1 MNRTPTTL
9 RRRLGAVLLP
19 IVLSVGLAGCEDTT
33 ESTQTGYRG
42 TGMVQFTS
50 PSTREALALA
60 NAIPEAQPPASDEGP
75 RASELYENVQVLGH
89 LSDEEFLRT
98 MSAITEWVAPEE
110 GCGYCHNLENLAEDS
125 VYTKIVARRMFQMT
139 WEINETWQP
148 HVQETGVTCYTCH
161 RGQPVPAAVW
171 ATNPGPMEAQGMART
186 ETGQNRAEPSIGL
199 TSLPYDPFTTLFAD
213 PAEIRVASTTRLPA
227 GSDKTI
233 QQTEKTYSLMIHM
246 SEGLGVNC
254 TFCHNTQS
262 FSSWSLS
269 NPQRVTAWHGIR
281 MVSAIN
287 GTYIDPLAS
296 IFPANRKGPLGD
308 PYKANCTTCHQG
320 ASKPLLG
327 ISMLQDYVAALG
339 RAPGGN

>member
-1 MNRTPTTL
+1 MTRTPTTRL
-9 RRRLGAVLLP
+9 RRLGAVLLP
-19 IVLSVGLAGCEDTT
+19 ILLSAGLAGCEDTT

-50 PSTREALALA
+50 PATREALALA

-98 MSAITEWVAPEE
+98 MTAITEWVAPEE
-110 GCGYCHNLENLAEDS
+110 GCGYCHNLENLADDS
-125 VYTKIVARRMFQMT
+125 VYTKAVARRMFQMT
-139 WEINETWQP
+139 WAINDTWKP

-161 RGQPVPAAVW
+161 RGQPVPANVW
-171 ATNPGPMEAQGMART
+171 FQNPGPQEAQGMART
-186 ETGQNRAEPSIGL
+186 DTGQNLAEPSIGL

-213 PAEIRVASTTRLPA
+213 PAQIRVASTTRLPS

-233 QQTEKTYSLMIHM
+233 QQTEKTYSLMVHM

-262 FSSWSLS
+262 FSSWDLS
-269 NPQRVTAWHGIR
+269 SPQRVTAWHGIR
-281 MVSAIN
+281 MVSDIN
-287 GTYIDPLAS
+287 GTYIDPLAG
-296 IFPANRKGPLGD
+296 IFPDTRKGPLGD

-339 RAPGGN
+339 RAPAGN